1 MITPKDLGFKTP
13 KPGFGY
19 SLSKDKIDV
28 DENKCNDF
36 AVGYPKSSLAVLL
49 RSKEVVILEESSRSP
64 NYQSGVT
71 IDPIEPIDPPTNPI
85 NPSKLI
91 IKYEKKIFQ

>member
-1 MITPKDLGFKTP
+1 MITPKDLGLTTP

-36 AVGYPKSSLAVLL
+36 AVGYPSSNQAVLL
-49 RSKEVVILEESSRSP
+49 RSKEVVILESNAFSFR
-64 NYQSGVT
+64 NLKA
-71 IDPIEPIDPPTNPI
+71 IDPPTEPVI

-91 IKYEKKIFQ
+91 IKYKKITANETLIHR